1 MALRLESKK
10 ICFSK
15 RIGISKFRHFP
26 RATFYGDALG
36 QDQPRT
42 KAIFSIKWIDA
53 RRDFLASVVVF
64 LVALPLCMGI
74 AIASGVPPVSGII
87 TGIVGG
93 LVVGLLAG
101 CPLQVSG
108 PAAGLTVI
116 VFEFIQRFGIAKLG
130 IVVLLAG
137 GIQILAGVL
146 QLGQWFRAVSPAVI
160 QGMLAG
166 IGVLILASQ
175 FHVMVG
181 DTPKSSGL
189 ENILTIPEAIW
200 KGLVPQEDGDN
211 SHWVAARIGVLT
223 IVAIVIWQF
232 LIPKK
237 FQFIPA
243 PLVGV
248 LIASGEAYIQNL
260 SIDYIEFQDSI
271 FNSIHFLK
279 IEDFSYLLDT
289 SILAVAVAMAF
300 IASAETLLCATAVD
314 QMHSGPR
321 TRYNREML
329 AQGVGNLLCG
339 LLGALPMTGVI
350 VRSKANIQSGGR
362 TRASAIFHGVWL
374 LLFVGLFPGLLELIP
389 IASLAA
395 LLVYTG
401 YTLINVQA
409 VRTLSHYGRGEVV
422 VYVVTL
428 SVIVST
434 NLLVG
439 VLSGLGVALAKLL
452 YTTQALKV
460 SVDKG
465 TDTNLISIKFSGT
478 ATFVSLPKLANVLDE
493 IPMHKEVHLNFDDLR
508 FIDHACLNLLS
519 SWKKF
524 HERQHG
530 KVSVDWDQLESKLLE
545 RQTSST

>member
-1 MALRLESKK
+1 
-10 ICFSK
+10 
-15 RIGISKFRHFP
+15 
-26 RATFYGDALG
+26 
-36 QDQPRT
+36 
-42 KAIFSIKWIDA
+42 
-53 RRDFLASVVVF
+53 
-64 LVALPLCMGI
+64 
-74 AIASGVPPVSGII
+74 
-87 TGIVGG
+87 
-93 LVVGLLAG
+93 
-101 CPLQVSG
+101 
-108 PAAGLTVI
+108 
-116 VFEFIQRFGIAKLG
+116 
-130 IVVLLAG
+130 
-137 GIQILAGVL
+137 
-146 QLGQWFRAVSPAVI
+146 
-160 QGMLAG
+160 
-166 IGVLILASQ
+166 
-175 FHVMVG
+175 
-181 DTPKSSGL
+181 
-189 ENILTIPEAIW
+189 
-200 KGLVPQEDGDN
+200 
-211 SHWVAARIGVLT
+211 
-223 IVAIVIWQF
+223 
-232 LIPKK
+232 
-237 FQFIPA
+237 
-243 PLVGV
+243 
-248 LIASGEAYIQNL
+248 
-260 SIDYIEFQDSI
+260 
-271 FNSIHFLK
+271 
-279 IEDFSYLLDT
+279 
-289 SILAVAVAMAF
+289 
-300 IASAETLLCATAVD
+300 
-314 QMHSGPR
+314 
-321 TRYNREML
+321 
-329 AQGVGNLLCG
+329 
-339 LLGALPMTGVI
+339 MTGVI

-374 LLFVGLFPGLLELIP
+374 LLFVGLFPGILELIP

-545 RQTSST
+545 RQTNSM